1 MPTLTQKTLRFG
13 RFALNPNTASLLCG
27 DRQLQ
32 LRPKSFDLLL
42 YLAQHPGRVASKDEL
57 IEAIWPNVIVTDNSL
72 VQCISDIRVALDD
85 DSQTILKTV
94 ARRGYLF
101 AAAVAEVETSSSQRD
116 APVAVNGPNPD
127 PETLMT
133 QSAGATG
140 LTSIKL
146 PSRVR
151 AALLAAAL
159 ASAVGAT
166 GGLTWWWRAT
176 NAVEAT
182 APASSGPGIPSEP
195 VSNSRRVSIAVLPF
209 ITIGAPASDDY
220 FADGLTEDI
229 ISALARFTELSV
241 LSPKTA
247 FPYKGKSQKP
257 EEVGRELKVAYL
269 AEGSVRRT
277 PERIRIAVRLTD
289 AARGTLVWA
298 DQYDAEPGS
307 IFAIQDNITRQI
319 TGALAVRL
327 SNEEQARAAAK
338 PPTSLEA
345 YDLVLRGRDLMSR
358 LNRSAASSAR
368 VMFERA
374 IELDPN
380 YGPAYV
386 GLGRVDLSAVAL
398 GWTPDPAGALQ
409 RAESLARTAIGSDEF
424 NPAAHVLLG
433 RTYARLGE
441 YDRAL
446 EALRR
451 AMAMNP
457 SDPDCYAGLGDA
469 LLWSGDIE
477 GAIKASET
485 AVLLDPKLSTEDLF
499 NLGAAYFLAG
509 QDVAAVQTL
518 ERTVARNDSNV
529 YIHAMLA
536 AVQADAGLREDA
548 ARSLAE
554 VRRSTPYF
562 DTASFGSLLRN
573 PDHRQKI
580 IAALEKAGF

>member
-1 MPTLTQKTLRFG
+1 MPTLPQKTLSFG
-13 RFALNPNTASLLCG
+13 RFVLNPNTASLLCG

-42 YLAQHPGRVASKDEL
+42 YLARHPGRVASKNEL
-57 IEAIWPNVIVTDNSL
+57 IEAIWPDVIVTDNSL

-101 AAAVAEVETSSSQRD
+101 ALAVAEVEPSSSQRA
-116 APVAVNGPNPD
+116 APNAVNGPDPD
-127 PETLMT
+127 PGTLMT
-133 QSAGATG
+133 RSAGASG
-140 LTSIKL
+140 LAGMKL
-146 PSRVR
+146 PSRAR
-151 AALLAAAL
+151 AALLVAAL
-159 ASAVGAT
+159 AGAVGAT

-176 NAVEAT
+176 NAVEA
-182 APASSGPGIPSEP
+182 PASSEPGIASEP

-209 ITIGAPASDDY
+209 VTIGAPASDDY

-247 FPYKGKSQKP
+247 FPYKGGTQKP
-257 EEVGRELKVAYL
+257 EEVGRELKVGYL

-298 DQYDAEPGS
+298 DQYDAEPDS
-307 IFAIQDNITRQI
+307 IFAIQDTITRQI

-338 PPTSLEA
+338 PPSSLEA

-368 VMFERA
+368 TMFERA

-380 YGPAYV
+380 YGPAFV
-386 GLGRVDLSAVAL
+386 GLGRVDLAAVAL

-409 RAESLARTAIGSDEF
+409 RAESLARKAIGSDEF

-433 RTYARLGE
+433 RAYARLGE

-477 GAIKASET
+477 GAIKALET

-509 QDVAAVQTL
+509 QDAAAIQTL

-548 ARSLAE
+548 ARSRAE

-562 DTASFGSLLRN
+562 DVASFGSLLRN

>member
-1 MPTLTQKTLRFG
+1 MPTLPQKTLRFG

-57 IEAIWPNVIVTDNSL
+57 IEAIWPDVIVTDNSL

-101 AAAVAEVETSSSQRD
+101 AAAVAEVEPSSSQRD
-116 APVAVNGPNPD
+116 APDPVNGPPD
-127 PETLMT
+127 PDPRTLMT
-133 QSAGATG
+133 QSAGTTG
-140 LTSIKL
+140 LAGIKL
-146 PSRVR
+146 PSRAR

-176 NAVEAT
+176 NVVEAT
-182 APASSGPGIPSEP
+182 APASSEP

-209 ITIGAPASDDY
+209 VTIGAPASDDY

-229 ISALARFTELSV
+229 ISALARFAELSV

-247 FPYKGKSQKP
+247 FPYKGKTQKP
-257 EEVGRELKVAYL
+257 EDVGRELKVGYL
-269 AEGSVRRT
+269 VEGSVRRT

-338 PPTSLEA
+338 PPSSLEA

-358 LNRSAASSAR
+358 LNRSAASNAR

-409 RAESLARTAIGSDEF
+409 RAESLARRAIGSDEF

-457 SDPDCYAGLGDA
+457 SDPDCYAGLGDS

-477 GAIKASET
+477 GAIKALET
-485 AVLLDPKLSTEDLF
+485 AVHLDPKLSTEDLF

-509 QDVAAVQTL
+509 QDVAAIQTF

-529 YIHAMLA
+529 YVYAMLA

-562 DTASFGSLLRN
+562 DTASFGSLLHN
-573 PDHRQKI
+573 PDHRKKI